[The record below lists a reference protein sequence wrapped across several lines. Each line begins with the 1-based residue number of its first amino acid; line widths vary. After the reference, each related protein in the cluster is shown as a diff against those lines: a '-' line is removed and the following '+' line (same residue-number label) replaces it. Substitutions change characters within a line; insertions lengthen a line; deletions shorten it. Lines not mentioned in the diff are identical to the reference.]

1 MSKRL
6 SVVLLAAVLYSPV
19 QAQRGPEP
27 QAITIEGFWQD
38 TARRILYS
46 RAAPPA
52 YVYGTWSALDQGQT
66 YPSAKEIRRTPS
78 GWEVVDLNAD
88 DREYTVKAIAGTEKS
103 VEFVRMVTRSGC
115 AMHHKCGL
123 QGQEMVCSLENRCP
137 EGGQSVLDWRGEERY
152 AKRASCERL
161 GGPELQGFPVACRA
175 N

>member
-6 SVVLLAAVLYSPV
+6 SVVLLAAVLYNPV
-19 QAQRGPEP
+19 QAQRVPES

-46 RAAPPA
+46 RTAPPS
-52 YVYGTWSALDQGQT
+52 YIYGAWTTLDQSQT
-66 YPSAKEIRRTPS
+66 YPSAKEIRRTAS
-78 GWEVVDLNAD
+78 GWEVVDLNASD
-88 DREYTVKAIAGTEKS
+88 MDHSVKTFAATERT
-103 VEFVRMVTRSGC
+103 VEFVRTVKWSGC

-123 QGQEMVCSLENRCP
+123 QGQEMVCSLENRCL

-161 GGPELQGFPVACRA
+161 GGPELQGFPVACRSD
-175 N
+175 